1 MRLSTAS
8 AFDTGID
15 TLSRRQV
22 DLTDQQARLAS
33 GKRIEKA
40 SDDPAGAARAEHALA
55 SILRSDTSQRSVDAS
70 QIAISQTESAMG
82 DANTLLQQAREL
94 LVSAGNPSYTDAER
108 QAVGAQLKAVRDQLL
123 DISNRSDGAGT
134 YLFGG
139 QGATQKPFVDAPGG
153 VQFVA
158 AGGQQKTDGTS
169 ALPLTT
175 DGSAAWM
182 SARTG
187 NGSFVTSAGA
197 GVTNAQIDNGQVSN
211 PSLLTGGNYDIQF
224 TVSGGVTTY
233 AVMLNGAATAVTAAP
248 YVSGQAISVDGMTFT
263 ISGAP
268 ANGDQFQIGPST
280 PTLSVFASLDKAV
293 ADLSAINQNGYQ
305 HAQANAD
312 NLRNLD
318 SVMGTLQSA
327 RSLAGTV
334 LNRVDAETGRLASQK
349 LTSQTVRSN
358 AEDIDMVSALSDF
371 QNQQSGYDAA
381 LKSYAMVQRL
391 SLFQYL
397 NG

>member
-15 TLSRRQV
+15 TLSRRQIE
-22 DLTDQQARLAS
+22 LTDQQARLAS

-82 DANTLLQQAREL
+82 DAGTLLQQAREL

-108 QAVGAQLKAVRDQLL
+108 QSVAEQLKAVRDQLL
-123 DISNRSDGAGT
+123 DIANRSDGAGT

-158 AGGQQKTDGTS
+158 TGGQQKTDGTS

-182 SARTG
+182 AARTG

-211 PSLLTGGNYDIQF
+211 PSLLTGGNYDVQF

-233 AVMLNGAATAVTAAP
+233 AVMLNGAATSITAAP
-248 YVSGQAISVDGMTFT
+248 YVSGQSISVDGMTFS

-268 ANGDQFQIGPST
+268 ANGDQFHIGPST
-280 PTLSVFASLDKAV
+280 PTLSVFATLDKAV

-305 HAQANAD
+305 HGQANAD
-312 NLRNLD
+312 NLRNID

-327 RSLAGTV
+327 RSFAGTV
-334 LNRVDAETGRLASQK
+334 LNRVDAETDRLASQK